1 MSNSPEPIDLLIV
14 DDDVFLQ
21 QDLKSYFSRKNYR
34 VMTAGSTAE
43 ALDILETRVIPVLVV
58 DMLLPDGSGIELLE
72 KLGEQVSDS
81 EVIMLT
87 GQGSIETAVEAMKKG
102 ALDYLTKP
110 VRLKEL
116 EAVIERAAGVNRLKR
131 QNQQLQGMLRQRT
144 AEEPVLIGASPVMQ
158 DVFRLIQRLA
168 PADKPILIQGES
180 GTGKELVARAIHQAS
195 RVGDNPLVAVNC
207 AALPEQLMESE
218 MFGHEKGAFTGAT
231 SVKSGLFEIA
241 DGGTLF
247 IDEVGEL
254 APVLQAKLLRT
265 LEDGSFRRVG
275 STKQRRVTVR
285 LIAATNRDLL
295 KEVQAGRFREDL
307 YYRINVLTLS
317 LPPLRER
324 LDDLPLLLRE
334 FAGTEYSLEAGLE
347 TALRRYT
354 WPGNVRQLKNA
365 VERARILAE
374 NHVLE
379 LKNFPEEIQ
388 RSLANAEIPAE
399 MDVDALGALTR
410 QHIEQVLRKH
420 GGNKTTAAR
429 MLSVSRRTLYRLL
442 EKYAISDK

>member
-195 RVGDNPLVAVNC
+195 CVGDNPLVAVNC

-307 YYRINVLTLS
+307 YYRINVLTLG

-334 FAGTEYSLEAGLE
+334 FAGPEYSLEAGLE

-429 MLSVSRRTLYRLL
+429 MLGVSRRTLYRLL
-442 EKYAISDK
+442 EKYAISDE

>member
-72 KLGEQVSDS
+72 KLGGQVSDS

-195 RVGDNPLVAVNC
+195 RVGDNPLVAYFC
-207 AALPEQLMESE
+207 AGRSLPETVKKKPKSTPERTPSPS
-218 MFGHEKGAFTGAT
+218 AT
-231 SVKSGLFEIA
+231 MAAPLPSSHRGLDRSGSARPSTPFATASSVSPKPTARENGLRCASRQQAAVWNRKHHSVKQQTVQMVACSG
-241 DGGTLF
+241 
-247 IDEVGEL
+247 
-254 APVLQAKLLRT
+254 
-265 LEDGSFRRVG
+265 
-275 STKQRRVTVR
+275 
-285 LIAATNRDLL
+285 
-295 KEVQAGRFREDL
+295 
-307 YYRINVLTLS
+307 
-317 LPPLRER
+317 
-324 LDDLPLLLRE
+324 
-334 FAGTEYSLEAGLE
+334 
-347 TALRRYT
+347 
-354 WPGNVRQLKNA
+354 
-365 VERARILAE
+365 
-374 NHVLE
+374 
-379 LKNFPEEIQ
+379 
-388 RSLANAEIPAE
+388 
-399 MDVDALGALTR
+399 
-410 QHIEQVLRKH
+410 
-420 GGNKTTAAR
+420 
-429 MLSVSRRTLYRLL
+429 
-442 EKYAISDK
+442 

>member
-334 FAGTEYSLEAGLE
+334 FAGPEYSLEAGLE

-429 MLSVSRRTLYRLL
+429 MLGVSRRTLYRLL
-442 EKYAISDK
+442 EKYAISDE

>member
-324 LDDLPLLLRE
+324 LDDLPLLLR
-334 FAGTEYSLEAGLE
+334 
-347 TALRRYT
+347 
-354 WPGNVRQLKNA
+354 
-365 VERARILAE
+365 
-374 NHVLE
+374 
-379 LKNFPEEIQ
+379 
-388 RSLANAEIPAE
+388 
-399 MDVDALGALTR
+399 
-410 QHIEQVLRKH
+410 
-420 GGNKTTAAR
+420 
-429 MLSVSRRTLYRLL
+429 
-442 EKYAISDK
+442 